1 MSGFNAHLERLGL
14 LVRRFLVNPCH
25 FSITTKNQALVKRLI
40 STVSGALSGASYLL
54 TMKQYE

>member
-25 FSITTKNQALVKRLI
+25 FSITTKSQALVKRLI
-40 STVSGALSGASYLL
+40 STGALSGASYLL